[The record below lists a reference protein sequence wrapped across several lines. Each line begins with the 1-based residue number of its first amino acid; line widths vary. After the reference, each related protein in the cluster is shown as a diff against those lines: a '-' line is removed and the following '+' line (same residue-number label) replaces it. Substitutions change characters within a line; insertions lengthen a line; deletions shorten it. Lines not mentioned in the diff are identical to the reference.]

1 MTFTASSSSCAITE
15 SPVVV
20 ALDYHE

>member
-20 ALDYHE
+20 AL